1 MKANKA
7 ITIALAG
14 VLTACAIPFGTVF
27 AAAEGDAQDVYPQD
41 FDRTLEIE
49 ALTDYAVYGDSF
61 AYASNSTITIISRDA
76 SGDRKRTS
84 YTHEYLVN
92 ALDYDDSGKLY
103 FKTSS
108 EISYLYGSP
117 VTQEEHNFQGTKL
130 SIINLS
136 DAVFYTLNN
145 EGTLTYWKGGD
156 DKIVGDGYSLIKRYG
171 ETVYAIKDGTV
182 PYVVDGQTATAL
194 DLSYTD
200 FSGADN
206 ISCTDAAQKLK
217 ADGYQVKTANL
228 THGSY
233 YTQVDADAIGKEN
246 TFTQIRTQKAEG
258 NKPCI
263 VLCTSGNASVVATND
278 GMFITATANVKD
290 SAYTSPKNDWPL
302 NAEGTKRLEAYAT
315 EKTGVYASPFMSD
328 STRIEELESGAENH
342 VEVIEK
348 FELDYINTKFY
359 KIRYDKV
366 IKDENGEPVID
377 EQTGKPKTKTVSGY
391 VAANILTKYD
401 FKAEDNKP
409 HENGDKEFGYDTNV
423 VSVVLA
429 IVIVAL
435 VIIAVMYISLA
446 GSKNKNTDKKKK
458 KQKRE
463 KVRDYDE
470 EDED

>member
-27 AAAEGDAQDVYPQD
+27 ATAEEGVQDVYPQD

-49 ALTDYAVYGDSF
+49 ALTDYAVYEDSF
-61 AYASNSTITIISRDA
+61 AYASNSTITIISRDS

-84 YTHEYLVN
+84 YTHEYLIN

-117 VTQEEHNFQGTKL
+117 VTQEEHDFQGTSL
-130 SIINLS
+130 SKIDLS
-136 DAVFYTLNN
+136 DKGDVFYTLNK
-145 EGTLTYWKGGD
+145 EGLLTYWNDGD
-156 DKIVGDGYSLIKRYG
+156 DKIVGEGYSLIKRYG
-171 ETVYAIKDGTV
+171 ENVYAIKDGNV
-182 PYVVDGQTATAL
+182 PYLVDGQTATEL

-206 ISCTDAAQKLK
+206 IPCKDAAEKLK
-217 ADGYQVKTANL
+217 SDGYQVKTANL
-228 THGSY
+228 THDSY

-263 VLCTSGNASVVATND
+263 VLCTTGNASVVATND
-278 GMFITATANVKD
+278 GMFITATTNVKD

-302 NAEGTKRLEAYAT
+302 NAEGTKRLDAYAT

-328 STRIEELESGAENH
+328 STKIGELESGAENH

-348 FELDYINTKFY
+348 FELDYIKTKFY
-359 KIRYDKV
+359 KVRYETTD
-366 IKDENGEPVID
+366 GESG
-377 EQTGKPKTKTVSGY
+377 ETKTVSGY
-391 VAANILTKYD
+391 VAADMLTVYD
-401 FKAEDNKP
+401 FKAEDKEP

-435 VIIAVMYISLA
+435 VIIAILYISLVS
-446 GSKNKNTDKKKK
+446 SKNKTTFKKKK

-463 KVRDYDE
+463 KVEDYYE

>member
-27 AAAEGDAQDVYPQD
+27 AAAEDDEKDVYPQD

-49 ALTDYAVYGDSF
+49 ALSDYAVYGDSF
-61 AYASNSTITIISRDA
+61 AYASNSTITIISRDE
-76 SGDRKRTS
+76 SGDRKCTS
-84 YTHEYLVN
+84 YTHEYLIT
-92 ALDYDDSGKLY
+92 ALDYDESGKLY

-117 VTQEEHNFQGTKL
+117 VTQQDHNFQGTSL
-130 SIINLS
+130 SKIDLT
-136 DAVFYTLNN
+136 DKGDVFYTLNKN
-145 EGTLTYWKGGD
+145 GLLMYWNGGD
-156 DKIVGDGYSLIKRYG
+156 DKIVGEGYSLIKRYG
-171 ETVYAIKDGTV
+171 ENVYAVKDGTV
-182 PYVVDGQTATAL
+182 PYVIDGQTATVL

-206 ISCTDAAQKLK
+206 ISCKDAAEKLK

-263 VLCTSGNASVVATND
+263 VLCTTGNASVIATND

-290 SAYTSPKNDWPL
+290 SAYTTPKNDWPL

-315 EKTGVYASPFMSD
+315 ENTGVYASPFMS
-328 STRIEELESGAENH
+328 
-342 VEVIEK
+342 
-348 FELDYINTKFY
+348 
-359 KIRYDKV
+359 
-366 IKDENGEPVID
+366 
-377 EQTGKPKTKTVSGY
+377 
-391 VAANILTKYD
+391 
-401 FKAEDNKP
+401 
-409 HENGDKEFGYDTNV
+409 
-423 VSVVLA
+423 
-429 IVIVAL
+429 
-435 VIIAVMYISLA
+435 
-446 GSKNKNTDKKKK
+446 
-458 KQKRE
+458 
-463 KVRDYDE
+463 
-470 EDED
+470 